1 MISVVVWAGTFVNRD
16 STSIE
21 EFSQWVWGKLYNLEE
36 IISGV
41 DGIFGGNV
49 CTYYAIKLFGYVVH
63 RGGNL
68 GYNGP

>member
-1 MISVVVWAGTFVNRD
+1 MISMVVWKGTFVNRD
-16 STSIE
+16 SISSEAMLPVGLVGFII
-21 EFSQWVWGKLYNLEE
+21 EE

-49 CTYYAIKLFGYVVH
+49 RTYYAIKLFGYVVH

-68 GYNGP
+68 GNNGH